1 MELVLLVLSVA
12 PVIFFAYQIYKR
24 DFDKEPRSIL
34 FKLFCSGIGSAFL
47 TLFISSILTALIPF
61 FGYNSK
67 DLSLI
72 ELFPYVFL
80 GVALVEEFSKWI
92 FVYTLEYNDSEYN
105 HLYDGI
111 VYAAFV
117 SLGFACFENILYVMQ
132 SGMTSMDE
140 GVRVALVRA
149 ILAIP
154 GHLCDGIMMGYYLSM
169 AKLASGNNNQQLKNK
184 NLILSL
190 VVPVIAHGIYD
201 YLLFACDAA
210 ENDMFLLLFFGF
222 VVFFFIYSYNKVK
235 QLSKN
240 TYNLNPNYITIN
252 ERKRMES
259 TKNVSVINNCGYVSN
274 GYNPNLYNNIQYG
287 YPTQNNNYVNQTNV
301 NRAYTNTTFVNC
313 NQGVGYPQNNYPNV
327 TQNVSYTQSTQ
338 QNSNQNMGYVQQP
351 NIQQNSVRYCPNCG
365 AQVYGRF
372 CGNCG
377 KQL

>member
-1 MELVLLVLSVA
+1 MELILLVLSVA
-12 PVIFFAYQIYKR
+12 PVVFFAYQIYKK
-24 DFDKEPRSIL
+24 DFDKEPGSIL

-47 TLFISSILTALIPF
+47 TLLISAILTSLIPF
-61 FGYNSK
+61 FGY
-67 DLSLI
+67 DTAELTLF

-92 FVYTLEYNDSEYN
+92 FVYTLEYNDNEFN

-132 SGMTSMDE
+132 SGSVSLSD
-140 GVRVALVRA
+140 GVRVAAVRA

-169 AKLASGNNNQQLKNK
+169 AKLANANGNSSLKKK

-190 VVPVIAHGIYD
+190 VVPTIAHGIYD
-201 YLLFACDAA
+201 YLLFACDSA

-222 VVFFFIYSYNKVK
+222 VVGFFIYSYKKVK
-235 QLSKN
+235 QLANN

-252 ERKRMES
+252 ERKKMQS
-259 TKNVSVINNCGYVSN
+259 MNQMPVMNNLSYASN

-287 YPTQNNNYVNQTNV
+287 YPTPNINYQQQIN
-301 NRAYTNTTFVNC
+301 Y
-313 NQGVGYPQNNYPNV
+313 GYPQQTNYNYQQQVSYPQQSSYNN
-327 TQNVSYTQSTQ
+327 QQQMSYTQPTV
-338 QNSNQNMGYVQQP
+338 QNMNRNMSYAQQV
-351 NIQQNSVRYCPNCG
+351 SVCPNCG
-365 AQVYGRF
+365 CQTQGRF
-372 CGNCG
+372 CNNCG
-377 KQL
+377 RQL